1 VRIHAYISKI
11 AGPQT
16 SDDTIVDKQRD
27 TSALRASVAGDG
39 AIPLYDR
46 IVCPASSGGRVA
58 VVIVNYQ
65 SYADLRRCLG
75 ALAGQPG
82 VSIVVDHDPSPDSAD
97 AIARE
102 FPWVRLVRVAANEG
116 FAAGVNRGA
125 CETVSDYLL
134 LLNPDSLP
142 EPGLCATLAG
152 WLDSHPDAGAVGPR
166 ITNADGT
173 LQASA
178 RRFPDL
184 TTAIAGRSSWLTRVL
199 PRNPLS
205 RHNLPALDATSREPM
220 DVDWVS
226 GACMMVRRV
235 AFDQV
240 GGMDEGFFLYWED
253 ADFCRRLQQ
262 AGWRTVYWPAVSVL
276 HTGSGSS
283 RHAMDASLVAFHQ
296 SAYRLFRKHARG
308 PVRLLAPLVRA
319 GLRLRLAF
327 MRRIVRARARA
338 AAGQAP

>member
-1 VRIHAYISKI
+1 M
-11 AGPQT
+11 
-16 SDDTIVDKQRD
+16 
-27 TSALRASVAGDG
+27 
-39 AIPLYDR
+39 
-46 IVCPASSGGRVA
+46 CPAPSGGRVA

-65 SYADLRRCLG
+65 SYSDLRRCLG
-75 ALAGQPG
+75 ALGGQAGAA
-82 VSIVVDHDPSPDSAD
+82 VVVDHATTPDSAD

-102 FPWVRLVRVAANEG
+102 FPWVSLVRVPGNEG

-125 CETVSDYLL
+125 RETASDYLL

-142 EPGLCATLAG
+142 QPDLCTTLAR
-152 WLDSHPDAGAVGPR
+152 WLDRHPDAGAVGPR

-205 RHNLPALDATSREPM
+205 RHNLPALDVTSGEALE
-220 DVDWVS
+220 VDWVS
-226 GACMMVRRV
+226 GACMMVRRA
-235 AFDQV
+235 AFDQI

-253 ADFCRRLQQ
+253 ADFCRRLDG
-262 AGWRTVYWPAVSVL
+262 AGWRTAYWPAVSVL

-283 RHAMDASLVAFHQ
+283 RHAIDASLVAFHQ

-308 PVRLLAPLVRA
+308 PSRLLAPLVRA
-319 GLRLRLAF
+319 ALRVRLAF
-327 MRRIVRARARA
+327 MRRIVRRVKA
-338 AAGQAP
+338 

>member
-1 VRIHAYISKI
+1 
-11 AGPQT
+11 
-16 SDDTIVDKQRD
+16 
-27 TSALRASVAGDG
+27 
-39 AIPLYDR
+39 
-46 IVCPASSGGRVA
+46 VA

-75 ALAGQPG
+75 ALAGQTDTYA
-82 VSIVVDHDPSPDSAD
+82 VVDHDTTPDSAD

-102 FPWVRLVRVAANEG
+102 FPWVSLLRVAGNEG

-125 CETVSDYLL
+125 RATASDHLL

-142 EPGLCATLAG
+142 EPGLCASLAG
-152 WLDSHPDAGAVGPR
+152 WLDRHPDAGAVGPR

-205 RHNLPALDATSREPM
+205 RRNLTALDAQSGEPV

-226 GACMMVRRV
+226 GACMMVRRA

-253 ADFCRRLQQ
+253 ADFCRRLQH
-262 AGWRTVYWPAVSVL
+262 AGWRTVYWPAVSVR
-276 HTGSGSS
+276 HTGAASS
-283 RHAMDASLVAFHQ
+283 RHAIDASLVAFHE

-308 PVRLLAPLVRA
+308 PLRWLAPLVRG
-319 GLRLRLAF
+319 GLRVRLAF
-327 MRRIVRARARA
+327 MRRLVKKE
-338 AAGQAP
+338 AGDRRQETG